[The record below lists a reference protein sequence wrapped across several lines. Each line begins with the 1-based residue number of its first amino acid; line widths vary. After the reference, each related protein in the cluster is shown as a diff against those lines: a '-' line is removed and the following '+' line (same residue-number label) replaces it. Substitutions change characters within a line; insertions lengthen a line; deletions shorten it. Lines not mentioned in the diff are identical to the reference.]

1 MVVQRIIF
9 TWFVLSLWEKM
20 YSRYCCAFF
29 TLSTFVSLF
38 LCYSVSLFL
47 CFSVLVLQF
56 GVSLF
61 SLSLCFCLS
70 LFINFYVLCAFSFL
84 SISISGFFLS
94 FFFPSVCFVSV
105 WIYFLLEVFVSPGD
119 HVLRTNLVSH
129 EPPTVLR
136 SSDF

>member
-1 MVVQRIIF
+1 MVVQHIIF

-20 YSRYCCAFF
+20 YSNIVALF
-29 TLSTFVSLF
+29 SL
-38 LCYSVSLFL
+38 YQHLFL
-47 CFSVLVLQF
+47 CFSVLILQF
-56 GVSLF
+56 GVLLF
-61 SLSLCFCLS
+61 SLCLCFCLS
-70 LFINFYVLCAFSFL
+70 FFINFYVLCAFYFL
-84 SISISGFFLS
+84 SISISFFFLS
-94 FFFPSVCFVSV
+94 FFFLYVCFVSV